1 MYHLIRNEV
10 KLLLDPDTRAFY
22 KSRGWTLE
30 RWLEQWVGLEKAAME
45 GFDDVAF
52 SLHVCRGN
60 QYSRWLVSGGLR
72 DPGKASIFPR
82 PRAQRLRLE
91 YEDTRSGTPEP
102 LGQVPEEKTVVHGA
116 GGDQAAHSGGPVRDR
131 GADPQSGPL
140 SSPGAAGRLHPVW
153 LCQLYRREPPDLGRP
168 VT

>member
-82 PRAQRLRLE
+82 PVPRDCGWSTKTPGRA
-91 YEDTRSGTPEP
+91 
-102 LGQVPEEKTVVHGA
+102 
-116 GGDQAAHSGGPVRDR
+116 
-131 GADPQSGPL
+131 PL
-140 SSPGAAGRLHPVW
+140 SPWDRS
-153 LCQLYRREPPDLGRP
+153 RRKRP
-168 VT
+168 